1 MSMWMG
7 GKGCF
12 VNSVFPYKNGRVRSY
27 MYTEPS
33 VRAWANCVITF
44 GWLQVFFIRTL
55 NKSFNPRVPFWTV
68 EEARMIKCL
77 SLIVLK
83 ICQNMLHP
91 LKSMLNTLLLV
102 VTVSL
107 AQAVV
112 PVLNNSTAKRTLFQH
127 LFNYRM
133 SSFIV
138 IVTSPGLVFALC
150 AIVTFV

>member
-1 MSMWMG
+1 
-7 GKGCF
+7 
-12 VNSVFPYKNGRVRSY
+12 
-27 MYTEPS
+27 
-33 VRAWANCVITF
+33 
-44 GWLQVFFIRTL
+44 
-55 NKSFNPRVPFWTV
+55 
-68 EEARMIKCL
+68 
-77 SLIVLK
+77 
-83 ICQNMLHP
+83 MLHP